1 MRSLQ
6 ACGAEFLDEEGFYAL
21 LKTGVPRDKHLKDV
35 RYDEQGHLVGGA
47 DAAEPVGLY
56 TRTNSDASVAAAAAA
71 AAAINGNGVGH
82 GHGHGVHNSQDSGY
96 GGEASGGGYDE
107 DEPLAKKQKTWT

>member
-35 RYDEQGHLVGGA
+35 RYDEQGNLVGGV

-56 TRTNSDASVAAAAAA
+56 TRTNSDAGVATAMV
-71 AAAINGNGVGH
+71 NGGGGH
-82 GHGHGVHNSQDSGY
+82 GHGHGVHDSQDSGY
-96 GGEASGGGYDE
+96 GDE
-107 DEPLAKKQKTWT
+107 GDEPLAKKQKTWT

>member
-35 RYDEQGHLVGGA
+35 RYDEHGNLAGGA

-56 TRTNSDASVAAAAAA
+56 TRTHSDAGAPGAHGS
-71 AAAINGNGVGH
+71 H
-82 GHGHGVHNSQDSGY
+82 GHGHGLGHGLHDSQDSGY
-96 GGEASGGGYDE
+96 GGEASGGGGGDE

>member
-35 RYDEQGHLVGGA
+35 QYDDEGCIVGGV

-56 TRTNSDASVAAAAAA
+56 TRTNSDASVVSAA
-71 AAAINGNGVGH
+71 NGGGGGH
-82 GHGHGVHNSQDSGY
+82 HGVHNSQDSGY
-96 GGEASGGGYDE
+96 GDDG